1 MFQVAQHFM
10 VGLDEQFVADV
21 GIQVTANFLAGTLPM
36 RDDIHALCPS
46 CVILPMPYDRAT
58 PASRSRSSF
67 RPRLRRDMT
76 VPIGMFKIPADSLYE
91 NSSTSTSRT
100 TDLKT
105 SGTVARAA
113 RISSSV
119 ICSGTGGA

>member
-1 MFQVAQHFM
+1 MAQHLM
-10 VGLDEQFVADV
+10 VGFDEQFVTDI
-21 GIQVTANFLAGTLPM
+21 GIQVAADLVAGTFSM

-46 CVILPMPYDRAT
+46 CVTLPMPYDRAT

-67 RPRLRRDMT
+67 RPRLKRDMT

-91 NSSTSTSRT
+91 NSSTSTSKT
-100 TDLKT
+100 TDLKS
-105 SGTVARAA
+105 SGTPASAA

-119 ICSGTGGA
+119 IRSGTGGA